1 LLEDSSV
8 RNSLLVTLVAAC
20 GSLLLAG
27 PASAASDYLLEIDS
41 IKGEAAVNSP
51 PKSIEVSSFSW
62 GMSQTSALRESPAK
76 ASQGSTLRESP
87 TKMSQASAV
96 RESPTKMSTGK
107 PQQQVSADQS
117 IATADSPATDSI
129 KTFSLTVAEP
139 GNETSAYL
147 TQMCA
152 SGKHIPRAVL
162 TTPNG
167 RYELKE
173 VMVTSCAVS
182 GNQRRHELT
191 GHVTLMK

>member
-1 LLEDSSV
+1 M
-8 RNSLLVTLVAAC
+8 RKSLSLTLAAAC

-41 IKGEAAVNSP
+41 IKGEAAVKSP

-62 GMSQTSALRESPAK
+62 GMSQASGLRESPSK

-87 TKMSQASAV
+87 AQASQGPTL
-96 RESPTKMSTGK
+96 RESPTKASTGK
-107 PQQQVSADQS
+107 PQQQLSAVSADQAV
-117 IATADSPATDSI
+117 ATGVSPAADTI

-182 GNQRRHELT
+182 GNERRHELT
-191 GHVTLMK
+191 GHVTLIK

>member
-8 RNSLLVTLVAAC
+8 RKSLLVTLVAAC

-51 PKSIEVSSFSW
+51 SKSIEVSSFSW
-62 GMSQTSALRESPAK
+62 GMSQASAVRESPAK

-87 TKMSQASAV
+87 TKMS
-96 RESPTKMSTGK
+96 TGK
-107 PQQQVSADQS
+107 PQQQVSAVSADQS

-129 KTFSLTVAEP
+129 KTFSLAVAEP
-139 GNETSAYL
+139 GNETAAYL
-147 TQMCA
+147 AQMCA

-191 GHVTLMK
+191 GHVTLIK

>member
-1 LLEDSSV
+1 M
-8 RNSLLVTLVAAC
+8 RKSLSLTLAAAC

-62 GMSQTSALRESPAK
+62 GMSQASGLRESPSK

-87 TKMSQASAV
+87 AQASQGSTV
-96 RESPTKMSTGK
+96 RESPTKTSTGK
-107 PQQQVSADQS
+107 PQQQLSAVSADQAV
-117 IATADSPATDSI
+117 ATGVSPAADTI

-182 GNQRRHELT
+182 GNERRHELT
-191 GHVTLMK
+191 GHVTLIK